1 MNMSDPIQQQPDS
14 GFQDKYILNGE
25 GFVWP
30 IVRSILFFMALLPV
44 WITFAMVILDGEFD
58 ASGLM
63 FSFVLGWPI
72 AIVNTI
78 LLCLLYFFKID
89 RKPLASAKF
98 CFLECLLFLVVLIF
112 VAWSQDY
119 LAGIFW
125 YEPVEVLF
133 WYSEEATVLLTVLI
147 VFTFYIVKKLL
158 RARSRRAW
166 NSLCSVQGKKVCQ
179 MSCRWRTNWASPPL
193 SCSV

>member
-1 MNMSDPIQQQPDS
+1 MSDPIQQQPDS

-30 IVRSILFFMALLPV
+30 IVRSILIFMALLPV

-89 RKPLASAKF
+89 RKPLASAKY

-112 VAWSQDY
+112 VAWSQNY
-119 LAGIFW
+119 LASIFW

-158 RARSRRAW
+158 RARSRRA
-166 NSLCSVQGKKVCQ
+166 
-179 MSCRWRTNWASPPL
+179 
-193 SCSV
+193 

>member
-30 IVRSILFFMALLPV
+30 IVRSILIFMALLPV
-44 WITFAMVILDGEFD
+44 WITFAMVILNGEFD
-58 ASGLM
+58 ASGLL

-78 LLCLLYFFKID
+78 LLCLLYFFKIE

-112 VAWSQDY
+112 VAWSQNY

-133 WYSEEATVLLTVLI
+133 WYSEEATVLFTVLV
-147 VFTFYIVKKLL
+147 VFAFYIVKKLL
-158 RARSRRAW
+158 RARSQRA
-166 NSLCSVQGKKVCQ
+166 
-179 MSCRWRTNWASPPL
+179 
-193 SCSV
+193 

>member
-1 MNMSDPIQQQPDS
+1 MNMSDSIKQQPS
-14 GFQDKYILNGE
+14 GDFRDKYTLRGE

-30 IVRSILFFMALLPV
+30 LVRSILIFMGLLPV
-44 WITFAMVILDGEFD
+44 WITFAMLILDGAFD

-72 AIVNTI
+72 AIVNTM
-78 LLCLLYFFKID
+78 LLCLLYFLKID
-89 RKPLASAKF
+89 RKPLATAKF

-112 VAWSQDY
+112 VAWSQNY

-133 WYSEEATVLLTVLI
+133 WYSEVATVLFTVLI
-147 VFTFYIVKKLL
+147 VLAFYLLKKWTASWFSRVK
-158 RARSRRAW
+158 
-166 NSLCSVQGKKVCQ
+166 
-179 MSCRWRTNWASPPL
+179 
-193 SCSV
+193 

>member
-1 MNMSDPIQQQPDS
+1 MSDPIQQQPDS

-30 IVRSILFFMALLPV
+30 IVRSILIFMALLPV

-78 LLCLLYFFKID
+78 LLCLLYFIKID
-89 RKPLASAKF
+89 RKPLASAKY
-98 CFLECLLFLVVLIF
+98 CFWECLLFIADLDNAF
-112 VAWSQDY
+112 KA
-119 LAGIFW
+119 A
-125 YEPVEVLF
+125 
-133 WYSEEATVLLTVLI
+133 
-147 VFTFYIVKKLL
+147 K
-158 RARSRRAW
+158 
-166 NSLCSVQGKKVCQ
+166 
-179 MSCRWRTNWASPPL
+179 
-193 SCSV
+193 